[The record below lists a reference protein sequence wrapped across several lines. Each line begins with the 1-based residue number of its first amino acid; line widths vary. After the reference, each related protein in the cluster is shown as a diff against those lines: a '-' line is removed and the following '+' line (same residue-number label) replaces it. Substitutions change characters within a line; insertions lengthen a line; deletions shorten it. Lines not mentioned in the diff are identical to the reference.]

1 MVRKSKHTECLPH
14 THWLQDE
21 RLGQGSWTSV
31 DTRKVFFVKL
41 SAFIL
46 LELWTVLV
54 CVFAAETE
62 SQTWPGTVCLGEGTK
77 LVACL
82 ARLQERSP
90 ESGLCW
96 CCGLA
101 ESSSRQCVCVW
112 ENYVCMSV
120 CWRWRLACGEEGD
133 SHLRARCWKPANR
146 CIYNSQYGE
155 VNTFLVKHP
164 CPLP

>member
-1 MVRKSKHTECLPH
+1 M
-14 THWLQDE
+14 
-21 RLGQGSWTSV
+21 
-31 DTRKVFFVKL
+31 
-41 SAFIL
+41 
-46 LELWTVLV
+46 LV

-101 ESSSRQCVCVW
+101 ESSSRECVYVCVKK
-112 ENYVCMSV
+112 VCVHVCVLALEASV
-120 CWRWRLACGEEGD
+120 W
-133 SHLRARCWKPANR
+133 
-146 CIYNSQYGE
+146 
-155 VNTFLVKHP
+155 
-164 CPLP
+164 